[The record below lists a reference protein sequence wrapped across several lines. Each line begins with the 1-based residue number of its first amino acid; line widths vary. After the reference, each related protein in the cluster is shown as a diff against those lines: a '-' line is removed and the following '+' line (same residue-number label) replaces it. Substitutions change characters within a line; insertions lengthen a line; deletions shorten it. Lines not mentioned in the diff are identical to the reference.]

1 MPPRRAWVPIYGHYP
16 QARLIARGRVRG
28 NAGRRRRGGN
38 GRRFARPDTTG
49 LACVRIVA
57 NGWQG
62 SRETPAGSALRAKR
76 WRDGLAPL
84 PPAVGAY
91 PEFLRAPNFAG
102 LPALRIH
109 LRAPDRRR
117 PHLRKSEAGDTR
129 FAFLRIPSPPT
140 KAGRAEGYN
149 LYGYFSQGICLVS
162 SRVRSGMTLAQ
173 SVQPSAALMASARS
187 VFSHGKKSPSGSRP
201 KWP

>member
-38 GRRFARPDTTG
+38 GRRFVRPGTTG

-117 PHLRKSEAGDTR
+117 PHLRKSISAKR
-129 FAFLRIPSPPT
+129 
-140 KAGRAEGYN
+140 GRAT
-149 LYGYFSQGICLVS
+149 
-162 SRVRSGMTLAQ
+162 RV
-173 SVQPSAALMASARS
+173 
-187 VFSHGKKSPSGSRP
+187 SPSSAFPLHQPRLAERRDITYMVISVKGFALCHPGSGP
-201 KWP
+201 G